1 MNQTT
6 KIIIAAA
13 AAGTVTLSIV
23 LFNML
28 SMLPLFVRVL
38 IIGAMCASVIFGAY
52 CVMKAQEDT
61 SRQHKKSIQKT
72 TIANLDEIQK
82 MRKLLKARIKAAKK
96 SDSPFTDQLLE
107 AGEQLDTLEHKQIA
121 MSELLNNIEGSSF
134 LTVSEDVNKYVLK
147 NANRI
152 LNRVI
157 IYGASNP
164 DEEDIH
170 KSSLQELLDDNA
182 KVLTDFENLLVEISQ
197 ISDDIT
203 AETPCL
209 NELTQ
214 ALRSVRSTGG
224 DDDWQQPQQMQM

>member
-52 CVMKAQEDT
+52 CVMKAQDDSARSNDRQIERMIEAFT
-61 SRQHKKSIQKT
+61 ERLRISRRDRLPFTFQLEKGIEQLNILRQKQN
-72 TIANLDEIQK
+72 ALQD
-82 MRKLLKARIKAAKK
+82 LLKD
-96 SDSPFTDQLLE
+96 SEDSPFQSV
-107 AGEQLDTLEHKQIA
+107 G
-121 MSELLNNIEGSSF
+121 N
-134 LTVSEDVNKYVLK
+134 DVNTYILK
-147 NANRI
+147 NCKHI
-152 LNRVI
+152 LSRVI
-157 IYGASNP
+157 IYGPSNP
-164 DEEDIH
+164 AELDIH
-170 KSSLQELLDDNA
+170 KNSLMEMLGDNA
-182 KVLTDFENLLVEISQ
+182 RVLTDFENLLVEISQ
-197 ISDDIT
+197 IGDDIT

>member
-52 CVMKAQEDT
+52 CVMKAQDDSARSNDRQIERMIEAFAERLRI
-61 SRQHKKSIQKT
+61 SRRDRLPFTFQLEKGIEQLNILRQKQN
-72 TIANLDEIQK
+72 ALQD
-82 MRKLLKARIKAAKK
+82 LLKD
-96 SDSPFTDQLLE
+96 SEDSPFQSV
-107 AGEQLDTLEHKQIA
+107 G
-121 MSELLNNIEGSSF
+121 N
-134 LTVSEDVNKYVLK
+134 DVNTYILK
-147 NANRI
+147 NCKHI
-152 LNRVI
+152 LSRVI
-157 IYGASNP
+157 IYGPSNP
-164 DEEDIH
+164 AELDIH
-170 KSSLQELLDDNA
+170 KNSLMEMLGDNA
-182 KVLTDFENLLVEISQ
+182 RVLTDFENLLVEISQ
-197 ISDDIT
+197 IGDDIT